1 MQYIINTTFLG
12 ENISYD
18 LMHGEFNVR
27 DNSNLVPSVENFQS
41 IVEHGISLKK
51 NSNFMCI
58 TIATTDACNLNCT
71 YCFEKHGKDFLTKE
85 CIPAISELIRE
96 YKKNEPNI
104 MRVVVIWFG
113 GEPLLNLKFILEAS
127 NCIKN
132 TCQELLLDYS
142 GRIITN
148 GVELNKII
156 PHIKELCITDI
167 QITLDGTRELH
178 DSRRIRANGAGSFD
192 TIISNIKKIESKVDL
207 IIRMN
212 VDRNNISE
220 CIKLYD
226 YILQLSLNNDVN
238 VFFQPM
244 LVENYGGES
253 TCYEG
258 MILADEEL
266 NEEYLD
272 LLEYT
277 NSLVKPDYI
286 GAFCNVDFP
295 GSIVVRPDGSLC
307 KCWAEAV
314 ATSGSN
320 ISIYSTTNHILH
332 FMKQAKQ
339 SVERIACEDCII
351 YPTCLGGCKYRKY
364 TISECNAK
372 RRMILS
378 TICRLYFKEKIRDD
392 TFYKILNN
400 EIIWFRSIGCKIQYR
415 NKGIE
420 ISRISLPTTDFNFFI
435 GVDSSDEYCI
445 RLSQKMTNFT
455 LYENCIIAQGY
466 KRDSDYD
473 INYFYANSEKN
484 AVDDTYVFEEKTLDT
499 WANDG
504 FVRKSNRYTKYYNIR
519 CGRDIV
525 GKFSV
530 VITDVVG
537 IYDFEIY
544 EKHQGLGHG
553 TKALRSLMALTDK
566 NLFIQTWSDNYVAQR
581 CYEKAG
587 FIKYE
592 LVFRYKREQL
602 S

>member
-18 LMHGEFNVR
+18 LIHGEFNIR
-27 DNSNLVPSVENFQS
+27 GNDNLIFPVENFQT

-58 TIATTDACNLNCT
+58 TIATTDACNLKCT
-71 YCFEKHGKDFLTKE
+71 YCFEKHGKSFLTE
-85 CIPAISELIRE
+85 DCIPAICNLICE
-96 YKKNEPNI
+96 YKKNETNI
-104 MRVVVIWFG
+104 TRVVVIWFG
-113 GEPLLNLKFILEAS
+113 GEPVLNLKFILEAS
-127 NCIKN
+127 NYIKK

-156 PHIKELCITDI
+156 PYIKELCITDI

-178 DSRRIRANGAGSFD
+178 DRRRIKANGVGSFD
-192 TIISNIKKIESKVDL
+192 EIISNIKKIESKVDL

-212 VDRNNISE
+212 VDKNNISE
-220 CIKLYD
+220 CSKLYD

-258 MILADEEL
+258 MILANEEL
-266 NEEYLD
+266 NEEFLD

-277 NSLVKPDYI
+277 NSLEKPCYI

-295 GSIVVRPDGSLC
+295 GSVVIRSDGSLC
-307 KCWAEAV
+307 KCWAEV
-314 ATSGSN
+314 VETSDST
-320 ISIYSTTNHILH
+320 ISIKNETDHILH

-339 SVERIACEDCII
+339 SVKRTACKDCVI
-351 YPTCLGGCKYRKY
+351 YPTCLGGCLYRTY
-364 TISECNAK
+364 TTSECNAK
-372 RRMILS
+372 RRLVLS
-378 TICRLYFKEKIRDD
+378 TICRLYFKEKIKDD
-392 TFYKILNN
+392 IFFKILNN
-400 EIIWFRSIGCKIQYR
+400 EMMWLRSIGCKIQYR

-420 ISRISLPTTDFNFFI
+420 ISRIDLPTTDFNFYI
-435 GVDSSDEYCI
+435 GVGSDEKCI
-445 RLSQKMTNFT
+445 RLSQKMANFV
-455 LYENCIIAQGY
+455 LCENDLIAHGY
-466 KRDSDYD
+466 KRDADYD
-473 INYFYANSEKN
+473 INYFYLNCEEN
-484 AVDDTYVFEEKTLDT
+484 VVDDTYAFEENSLDI

-519 CGRDIV
+519 CGKDIV
-525 GKFSV
+525 GRFSV
-530 VITDVVG
+530 VITDILG

-544 EKHQGLGHG
+544 KKHQGLGHG
-553 TKALRSLMALTDK
+553 TKALRSLMSQTDK
-566 NLFIQTWSDNYVAQR
+566 NLFIQTWSDNYAAQR
-581 CYEKAG
+581 CYESAG

-592 LVFRYKREQL
+592 LVYRYKRHSCL
-602 S
+602 